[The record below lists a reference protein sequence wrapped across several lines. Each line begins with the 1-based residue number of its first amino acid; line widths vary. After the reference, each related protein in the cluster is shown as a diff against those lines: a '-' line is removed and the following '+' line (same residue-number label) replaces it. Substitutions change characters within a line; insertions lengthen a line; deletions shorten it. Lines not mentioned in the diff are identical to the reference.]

1 MLLMLGPECEALA
14 DGPQRRGGWGV
25 ACMDPACF
33 QHGSGQQKQQ
43 QKEEFLS
50 FW

>member
-1 MLLMLGPECEALA
+1 MLPMLGPECEALA
-14 DGPQRRGGWGV
+14 DGPQRRGGWG
-25 ACMDPACF
+25 CMDPACF
-33 QHGSGQQKQQ
+33 QHGYGQRQ